1 MAATNGGRTTGAGQD
16 EAELRR
22 RNVAS
27 YEKANG
33 QHVYKLEAE
42 DTKKLQKPQTSILQ
56 FLDEWEFLIAPIIF
70 TAFALFTRLW
80 RIGLSP
86 IVTWDEAHFGKFGSH
101 YLKREFY
108 FDVHPPLGKML
119 VGLSGYLAGY
129 NGSFEFKSG
138 ETYPEEVN
146 YTFMR
151 IFNAMFGVVTVPL
164 AYYTARELNF
174 KRSGVWLVTLMVLCE
189 NSYATI
195 SRFILLDSML
205 LCFTFTTILCWAR
218 FHRLQHKSFSVEW
231 FIWLFLTGL
240 SIGCVC
246 SVKWV
251 GLFATALVGL
261 YTVEDL
267 WNKFGDL
274 KMPKVELATHLVARV
289 VGLIIIPII
298 VYMFSFWVHFLI
310 LENSGPGDA
319 QMSSLFQANLRGT
332 EVGRDSPLEIA
343 LGSKVTLKNMGYG
356 GGLLHS
362 HVQTYPEGSGQ
373 QQVTC
378 YHHKDANNDWFFYPN
393 RSQPEYDPE
402 GPLSFIA
409 DKQVVRLI
417 HAQTGRNLHSHAVAA
432 PITKADWEVSCYG
445 NVTVGDEKDHWQIEV
460 VSDAASSDR
469 SRIRTLT
476 TAFRLKHV
484 ELGCYLRAGTVN
496 LPQWG
501 FKQIETTC
509 VKKPSPRDVYTHWN
523 VESHVNERLPPGNAA
538 NYRSPFFKDFIHLN
552 VAMMTSN
559 NALVPDPDKQD
570 DLASKFWQWPI
581 LHVGLRMCSWED
593 HITKYFL
600 LGNPIVYWGST
611 ASLGVVGLIVAWY
624 LIRWQRGYNELSQAD
639 IDQIHYSGIYPVV
652 GWFFHYFPFV
662 IMGRV
667 TYVHHY
673 YPALYFAILAAGFS
687 LDWTTRRLNSKVRW
701 GIYFVLYAAVIG
713 LFVLFSPV
721 VFGMQGSNRQY
732 AYLRWFDR
740 WRISD
745 AKMWDDA

>member
-1 MAATNGGRTTGAGQD
+1 MATVKGGYTTGAGQD

-22 RNVAS
+22 RNVTS
-27 YEKANG
+27 YDNANG
-33 QHVYKLEAE
+33 QHVYKVEAE
-42 DTKKLQKPQTSILQ
+42 DTKKLQKPKSGLLDV
-56 FLDEWEFLIAPIIF
+56 LDEWEFLIGPFVF

-138 ETYPEEVN
+138 ETYPEDVD

-151 IFNAMFGVVTVPL
+151 VFNALFGAVTIPL

-174 KRSGVWLVTLMVLCE
+174 RRPAVWLVTLMVLCE

-205 LCFTFTTILCWAR
+205 LCFTFTTVLCWAR

-231 FIWLFLTGL
+231 FAWLFLTGL

-261 YTVEDL
+261 YTAEDL

-274 KMPKVELATHLVARV
+274 KMPKTELAAHVVARV
-289 VGLIIIPII
+289 GGLIVIPAL
-298 VYMFSFWVHFLI
+298 VYMFSFYLHFLI

-319 QMSSLFQANLRGT
+319 QMSSLFQANLKGT
-332 EVGRDSPLEIA
+332 EVGKDSPLEIA
-343 LGSKVTLKNMGYG
+343 MGSRVTIKNMGYG

-393 RSQPEYDPE
+393 RSQPEFDPE
-402 GPLSFIA
+402 GPLSFVS
-409 DKQVVRLI
+409 DKQVIRLI

-432 PITKADWEVSCYG
+432 PVTKSDWEVSCYG
-445 NVTVGDEKDHWQIEV
+445 NVTVGDEKDHWQVEV

-476 TAFRLKHV
+476 TAFRLRHP

-509 VKKPSPRDVYTHWN
+509 VKNASPRDVYTHWN
-523 VESHVNERLPPGNAA
+523 VESHVNDRLPPGEAK
-538 NYRSPFFKDFIHLN
+538 NYRSPFLKDFIHLN

-570 DLASKFWQWPI
+570 DLASHFWQWPI
-581 LHVGLRMCSWED
+581 LNVGLRMCSWED

-611 ASLGVVGLIVAWY
+611 ASLGVAGLLVLWY
-624 LIRWQRGYNELSQAD
+624 LIRWQRGYDELRQSD
-639 IDQIHYSGIYPVV
+639 INQIHYSGIYPLI
-652 GWFFHYFPFV
+652 GWFFHYLPFV
-662 IMGRV
+662 MMGRV

-673 YPALYFAILAAGFS
+673 YPALYFAILVAGFCV
-687 LDWTTRRLNSKVRW
+687 DWTTQKLPKTVRW
-701 GIYFVLYAAVIG
+701 GVYSVLYAVVIG
-713 LFVLFSPV
+713 LFVLFSPI
-721 VFGMQGSNRQY
+721 VFGMQGPNKQY
-732 AYLRWFDR
+732 AYLKWFDQ
-740 WRISD
+740 WRIAD
-745 AKMWDDA
+745 A